1 MNLREVSKAF
11 GGIVL
16 YGEELLDQ
24 MDIEYA
30 YGADLMSDVLA
41 FAKPGSLLL
50 TGLTNVQIIRTS
62 QMLDIPA
69 VIFVRGKRPREE
81 TVKLAES
88 LKMPVLLSPKS
99 MFETC
104 GLLYKAGVLPCNIPS
119 REAKVED

>member
-88 LKMPVLLSPKS
+88 LKMPVLLSCKS

-104 GLLYKAGVLPCNIPS
+104 GLLYQAGLKPCTIPN
-119 REAKVED
+119 REV

>member
-1 MNLREVSKAF
+1 MKLRQISDAIEA
-11 GGIVL
+11 IVL
-16 YGEELLDQ
+16 YGNELLD
-24 MDIEYA
+24 DIDVDYA

-41 FAKPGSLLL
+41 FANPGSLLL
-50 TGLTNVQIIRTS
+50 TGLTNVQIVRTS